1 MKKIYPYNKENFQN
15 SSIGVF
21 KHIKIRNIN
30 FESWTLF
37 YSSKSSKY
45 FSNKNEN
52 KLLRISDHWCN
63 HIEKIGECVWFVD
76 KPILPKEWECGII
89 RFKDLKEVK
98 RNLKLTYQMMN
109 IKKQS
114 IKKIRDKI
122 KSDDD
127 KRIKGEEIAEL
138 EKVIDRSEDQYNQFY
153 ELAFD
158 DWINL
163 KEESEN
169 IKILKDKLSKIKLEL
184 NEIN

>member
-1 MKKIYPYNKENFQN
+1 M
-15 SSIGVF
+15 
-21 KHIKIRNIN
+21 
-30 FESWTLF
+30 
-37 YSSKSSKY
+37 
-45 FSNKNEN
+45 
-52 KLLRISDHWCN
+52 
-63 HIEKIGECVWFVD
+63 WFVD

-89 RFKDLKEVK
+89 RFKDLKVVK
-98 RNLKLTYQMMN
+98 KNWKPTYQMMN

-127 KRIKGEEIAEL
+127 KRTKGEEIKKL
-138 EKVIDRSEDQYNQFY
+138 EKRIDKSEEQYNQFS

-184 NEIN
+184 NDIN